1 MTDQSVTK
9 DRQRRPEAR
18 PAEILGAALELF
30 AEKGFSGTRLEDVAA
45 RAGLSKAAI
54 YLYFDG
60 KMALLRALV
69 QEMAGANLAV
79 AGSNCAKPCGEVA
92 PLLRQILVFMS
103 GAAAPHALSGVDEG
117 GDFGKPG
124 SSRDRSL
131 YLDNVIR
138 HGLPLFEGLIARGI
152 AAGEFRSLDPSLAA
166 KSLISPMLL
175 AAIWNRLRTAG
186 GRDAGYR
193 RTCPPA
199 CRHSAERDGAM
210 KRFIPPW

>member
-9 DRQRRPEAR
+9 ARQRRPDAR

-60 KMALLRALV
+60 KMDLLRALV

-79 AGSNCAKPCGEVA
+79 AGSIAQGHVGEVA

-103 GAAAPHALSGVDEG
+103 GQLRHTRFPELMKVVISE
-117 GDFGKPG
+117 
-124 SSRDRSL
+124 SRAHPEIGQL

-138 HGLPLFEGLIARGI
+138 HGLPLFEGLIARGV

-175 AAIWNRLRTAG
+175 AAIWKTVFEPLG
-186 GRDAGYR
+186 
-193 RTCPPA
+193 
-199 CRHSAERDGAM
+199 AETLDTEGLARQHVDILLKGMA
-210 KRFIPPW
+210 P